1 MGKTDWK
8 GEGKPVF
15 NSQKF
20 GIVKSDPANP
30 GKQVVVEPQLANNS
44 SALVKTPAGGR
55 AEGFMPH
62 FVDGSDAMANKGMT
76 ISFQHVPSEEDVT
89 FKAFITAFN
98 ETYNSDW
105 ASESV
110 FGRSDPIHMFKNT
123 QREIT
128 LAFNIP
134 ASSEGESFEN
144 LARVQRLITFLYP
157 TYASDGS
164 QTTAANQ
171 ADVTNALTISNS
183 PLVRLRVM
191 NILAARP
198 QIGDADG
205 SIGGGNG
212 GRSAEAA
219 VYSTLGTFDR
229 HVKDGGAAAWPTTS
243 IGSNTIAGNYHGGLL
258 GIIKNVSVNHNLDNP
273 DHGVFEINQ
282 GTILPKMIEVNLT
295 FSAIHEH
302 TLGWFNDGNGSQTF
316 ANQLFPYGV
325 NDASKFGEGGLDS
338 MGPADP
344 ATLRNENNLARDK
357 LTGRLDEMA
366 EEVEQFEQ
374 DIANAEARYAGLFGK
389 ARFNK
394 DISSGRYK
402 DNEYIKSAV
411 RGRATQ
417 NLNNATNSALRSAGA
432 DASSSTLDTYRDT
445 GMEDNYEEFIK

>member
-164 QTTAANQ
+164 QTTAGNQ

-258 GIIKNVSVNHNLDNP
+258 GIIKNVTVNHNLDNP

>member
-164 QTTAANQ
+164 QTTAGNQ

>member
-164 QTTAANQ
+164 QTTAGNQ

-445 GMEDNYEEFIK
+445 GMEDNYEDFIK

>member
-8 GEGKPVF
+8 DEGKPVF

-164 QTTAANQ
+164 QTTAGNQ

>member
-1 MGKTDWK
+1 MGKTNWK
-8 GEGKPVF
+8 DEGKPVF

-258 GIIKNVSVNHNLDNP
+258 GIIKNVTVNHNLDNP

-374 DIANAEARYAGLFGK
+374 DIANADARYAGLFGK

-417 NLNNATNSALRSAGA
+417 NLNNATNSALRSADT

-445 GMEDNYEEFIK
+445 RMEDNYEEFIK

>member
-144 LARVQRLITFLYP
+144 LARVNT
-157 TYASDGS
+157 
-164 QTTAANQ
+164 
-171 ADVTNALTISNS
+171 VT
-183 PLVRLRVM
+183 
-191 NILAARP
+191 
-198 QIGDADG
+198 
-205 SIGGGNG
+205 
-212 GRSAEAA
+212 RS
-219 VYSTLGTFDR
+219 R
-229 HVKDGGAAAWPTTS
+229 
-243 IGSNTIAGNYHGGLL
+243 
-258 GIIKNVSVNHNLDNP
+258 
-273 DHGVFEINQ
+273 
-282 GTILPKMIEVNLT
+282 
-295 FSAIHEH
+295 
-302 TLGWFNDGNGSQTF
+302 
-316 ANQLFPYGV
+316 
-325 NDASKFGEGGLDS
+325 
-338 MGPADP
+338 
-344 ATLRNENNLARDK
+344 
-357 LTGRLDEMA
+357 
-366 EEVEQFEQ
+366 
-374 DIANAEARYAGLFGK
+374 
-389 ARFNK
+389 
-394 DISSGRYK
+394 
-402 DNEYIKSAV
+402 
-411 RGRATQ
+411 
-417 NLNNATNSALRSAGA
+417 
-432 DASSSTLDTYRDT
+432 
-445 GMEDNYEEFIK
+445 